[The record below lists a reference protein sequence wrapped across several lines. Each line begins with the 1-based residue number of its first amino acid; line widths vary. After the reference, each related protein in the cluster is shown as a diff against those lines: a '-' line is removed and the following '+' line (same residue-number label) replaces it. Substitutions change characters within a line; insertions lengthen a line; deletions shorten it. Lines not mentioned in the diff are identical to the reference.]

1 MSYTARTM
9 RRVAFLPPLLL
20 AITAAT
26 PCFAQTL
33 NPDPGRDLE
42 ARNHFQVGRESF
54 ARGDFERAA
63 AEFEQAYE
71 LSHRPGL
78 QYNIG
83 TAYERLHRWQ
93 EARDAFQ
100 RYLELVPD
108 APDRAEV
115 EGRLR
120 VINQELNRPAAPPP
134 PPPPPPVVIVQGPAV
149 TPDPPRPWRTVF
161 WITGATTVIV
171 GAGTLAVGLLANSRY
186 NDLVATCSPTC
197 RQDDVD
203 DMRLRA
209 TIVNI
214 GIIGTSVLAAATVTS
229 LLIDQFSRP
238 RPPTGPIS
246 RPSVGLTPLPGGALF
261 AFEGTL

>member
-9 RRVAFLPPLLL
+9 RRVAFLPTLLL

-54 ARGDFERAA
+54 ARGDFDRAA

-134 PPPPPPVVIVQGPAV
+134 PPPPPPVVVVQGPTV
-149 TPDPPRPWRTVF
+149 TPDAPRPWRTVF
-161 WITGATTVIV
+161 WVAGATTVLV

-186 NDLVATCSPTC
+186 NDLVANCNRMCP
-197 RQDDVD
+197 QNDVD
-203 DMRLRA
+203 DMQLRA
-209 TIVNI
+209 TIVNV
-214 GIIGTSVLAAATVTS
+214 GIAGTSVLAAVTVTAI
-229 LLIDQFSRP
+229 LLDQFAHP
-238 RPPTGPIS
+238 RPPTGPLS
-246 RPSVGLTPLPGGALF
+246 RPIVDLTPLPGGALLSF
-261 AFEGTL
+261 GGAL